1 MIQIGIAD
9 DHTLFR
15 KGMQELLSD
24 VPDFDVV
31 LEADNGR
38 TLLELMLKTQPQVIL
53 LDLQMPEMDGEATL
67 KELSRQYP
75 DTQVI
80 ILSMI
85 DDASAIFQLIKLGA
99 KSFLPKNIDLDELE
113 HAIRTVHASGAYFND
128 KITKA
133 ITQGLVSPERQHFQ
147 LDDSVKLNDNEL
159 DILRLI
165 SEGKTNGEIGETV
178 FLSPRTIEGYR
189 KRLMEKTQT
198 KNSAE
203 LIAWAF
209 RKGILP

>member
-1 MIQIGIAD
+1 MIHIGIAD

-24 VPDFDVV
+24 VTDFDVV
-31 LEADNGR
+31 LEADNGK
-38 TLLELMLKTQPQVIL
+38 TLLEQMPEKLPQIIL

-67 KELSRQYP
+67 RELSKHYP

-113 HAIRTVHASGAYFND
+113 QAIRTVHASGAYFND
-128 KITKA
+128 KITRA
-133 ITQGLVSPERQHFQ
+133 ITQGLAAPDRQHFQ
-147 LDDSVKLNDNEL
+147 LDDTVKLNENEL
-159 DILRLI
+159 EILRLI
-165 SEGKTNGEIGETV
+165 SEGKTNAEIGEGV
-178 FLSPRTIEGYR
+178 YLSPRTIEGYR

-209 RKGILP
+209 RNGILP